1 MLIYD
6 VYWTFH
12 VNMLRIKCD
21 CGNYFIWQT
30 NITLMECLFCGNKE
44 WWYGEGYTEEAR
56 KMNFKTAVIN
66 IKRN

>member
-1 MLIYD
+1 
-6 VYWTFH
+6 
-12 VNMLRIKCD
+12 
-21 CGNYFIWQT
+21 
-30 NITLMECLFCGNKE
+30 MECLFCGNKE